1 MYSCRSAMRHCKHNT
16 ITAGFLFFIYIFFFL
31 SQPRD
36 SPPAFCAAGA
46 LKRCRSG
53 AGAASLL
60 HSVSLLLRLP
70 ENSATERERCCGQEE
85 EEEEEEERC
94 WCCSRHL
101 TEHPPPP
108 PPPPVPPSFSC
119 ATHLRPLLDQILLRH
134 LSIATFIYPKHRQ
147 ALLCSQ
153 WDTTFNVPK
162 GQKVHVLL

>member
-1 MYSCRSAMRHCKHNT
+1 MPVRDASLQTQHNNC
-16 ITAGFLFFIYIFFFL
+16 GLFIFYIYIYIFL

-85 EEEEEEERC
+85 EEEEEERC

-101 TEHPPPP
+101 TEHPPP

-153 WDTTFNVPK
+153 WDTAFNVPK